1 MESILNNGKS
11 YACHCL
17 NIRRT
22 GQAVTN
28 RYNQHLIPSGLS
40 TGQFSILKFL
50 THLRKISVSKLA
62 IEMRLDRTT
71 LVRNLK
77 PLEEKGLVI
86 DVANKGKNRQLELT
100 EAGRQVYQN
109 ALLLWQDA
117 QNEMEQLLGK
127 DGLEALSLLTQ
138 KIANWDG

>member
-1 MESILNNGKS
+1 MENILNNGKR

-22 GQAVTN
+22 GQAITN
-28 RYNQHLIPSGLS
+28 RYNQHLGPSGLS

-50 THLRKISVSKLA
+50 IQLRKVSVSKLA

-127 DGLEALSLLTQ
+127 DGLEALSLITQ
-138 KIANWDG
+138 KIANLEG